1 MVVMKELIDRD
12 KNRPSVIMWSVANEP
27 LSDVA
32 IADYYFKF
40 KYVKEISLIITICKK
55 NLFIKKNCTN
65 LN

>member
-40 KYVKEISLIITICKK
+40 KYVKEISLII
-55 NLFIKKNCTN
+55 FI
-65 LN
+65 L